1 MIKEYIYK
9 QLALTFFPI
18 FFGLFFITSII
29 SLVEIA
35 SLTSLIQINLKEL
48 GLLFLYVVPKILF
61 YSLPISYFISM
72 VISLSRLSNEY
83 ELIVIT
89 SFGMNP
95 LKVLRVLLPI
105 SFLLSLSLLIISVG
119 LIPKAKVLNKQL
131 LIEKKKEANFNI
143 KASEFGQKFGNWVI
157 YIDEKNKNVYKEVKL
172 FQTKPNVDQF
182 IVSKNAVLEN
192 KNGGLSFKLNEGKS
206 FYLSENSINQID
218 FSNMDIS
225 DSIASSKTLTYTNF
239 YEYWKED
246 LRLDKHTDDFIMYI
260 LLSIFP
266 LISLFLVIA
275 FGYFNPRYDKNQAVG
290 LAVSSVVFYYI
301 LIELISSKIVINTIF
316 VLPLIWIPLTYYVYY
331 KRVKSLY

>member
-1 MIKEYIYK
+1 MIKEYLYK
-9 QLALTFFPI
+9 QLAFTFFPI

-48 GLLFLYVVPKILF
+48 GLLYLYVVPKILF
-61 YSLPISYFISM
+61 FSLPISYFVSM

-95 LKVLRVLLPI
+95 LKVLRILFPI
-105 SFLLSLSLLIISVG
+105 TFLLSLSLLIISVG

-131 LIEKKKEANFNI
+131 LIEKKKEAHFNI
-143 KASEFGQKFGNWVI
+143 KASEFGQKFGDWVI
-157 YIDEKNKNVYKEVKL
+157 YIDQKKDNVYKEVKL

-206 FYLSENSINQID
+206 FYLQSNSISQID
-218 FSNMDIS
+218 FSHMDIS
-225 DSIASSKTLTYTNF
+225 DSIANSKTLTYTNF
-239 YEYWKED
+239 YEYWKKD
-246 LRLDKHTDDFIMYI
+246 LKHGRHTNNFIMYI

-275 FGYFNPRYDKNQAVG
+275 FGYYNPRYEKNSAVA
-290 LAVSSVVFYYI
+290 LAVSSVVCYYI
-301 LIELISSKIVINTIF
+301 LIELISSKILLDTIF
-316 VLPLIWIPLTYYVYY
+316 LLPLVWVPITYFIYY
-331 KRVKSLY
+331 KRVRSLY